1 MKKLLALS
9 VSILA
14 LSSAVAEA
22 APYAELNLGASIPFD
37 SNFNQALSPDAVIS
51 FNSAFAVTAAGGY
64 AFDNGL
70 RAELEYGWQQ
80 PDIDKVA
87 GHVVGVP
94 VTFTGNGG
102 SVSVNTFLANGYYD
116 FKTPYKITPF
126 VGGGLGVAVLSA
138 HTSGPN
144 ATQLTLNSGDSA
156 TVFAYQVTAGVS
168 YPVTDRVSL
177 TGSYRYLGT
186 SEGSFNT
193 TLYNGLTPLV
203 SGPVRVGFSDNIIR
217 FGVRYT
223 FN

>member
-9 VSILA
+9 VSLLA

-22 APYAELNLGASIPFD
+22 APYAELNLGGSIPFD
-37 SNFNQALSPDAVIS
+37 SDFKQALSPDAVIS
-51 FNSAFAVTAAGGY
+51 FKSAFALTAAGGY
-64 AFDNGL
+64 AFNNGL
-70 RAELEYGWQQ
+70 RAEFEYGWQQ
-80 PDIDKVA
+80 PDINSVS

-94 VTFTGNGG
+94 ITFTGNGA

-126 VGGGLGVAVLSA
+126 VGGGAGVAVLSA
-138 HTSGPN
+138 HTSGPS
-144 ATQLTLNSGDSA
+144 AGLVTLNSGDSA
-156 TVFAYQVTAGVS
+156 TVFAYQVTAGAS
-168 YPVTDRVSL
+168 YPLTDQISL

-193 TLYNGLTPLV
+193 TLYNGLTPLLA
-203 SGPVRVGFSDNIIR
+203 GPAKVAFSDNIIR